1 MEHRYGQRHPSDVH
15 VYIRAAS
22 AKLFSAGILSDISIS
37 GGFVRTSLMAEPL
50 STLVIQFMGSDQI
63 VRAMTGRVIRC
74 TPQGLGLEW
83 AEFATELVQILTR
96 PPADRARVAK
106 AG

>member
-1 MEHRYGQRHPSDVH
+1 MEHRYGQRHPADVP
-15 VYIRAAS
+15 VYIRAGS
-22 AKLFSAGILSDISIS
+22 GKLFSAGILSDLSIS

-50 STLVIQFMGSDQI
+50 STVIIQFTAPDQV
-63 VRAMTGRVIRC
+63 VRAMTARVIRR
-74 TPQGLGLEW
+74 TSQGLGVEW

-96 PPADRARVAK
+96 PATEVAVAK